1 MYGDPR
7 GLYWVVYMECGK
19 CMGTLRGHR
28 GDYIR
33 FGKSKGTIRG
43 RLYEVWEVY
52 GKPRGS

>member
-1 MYGDPR
+1 MCR
-7 GLYWVVYMECGK
+7 KKSRAKLLVYMRFEK

-28 GDYIR
+28 GDYMR

-52 GKPRGS
+52 GKSRGS